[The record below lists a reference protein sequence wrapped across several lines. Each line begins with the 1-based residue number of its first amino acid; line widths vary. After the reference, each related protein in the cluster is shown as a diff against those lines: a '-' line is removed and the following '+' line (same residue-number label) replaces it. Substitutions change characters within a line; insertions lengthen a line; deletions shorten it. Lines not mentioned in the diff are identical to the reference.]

1 MRGVAGWCFDFLTST
16 DVGSR
21 VPAEIE
27 DTVGNVSETEL
38 REWEGE
44 QGAGAEEPRA
54 RGGGGSPL
62 FLPTLD
68 LMATTVDG

>member
-16 DVGSR
+16 DVGRR

-54 RGGGGSPL
+54 RGGGDHHCSCPRL
-62 FLPTLD
+62 TSWRPQ
-68 LMATTVDG
+68 